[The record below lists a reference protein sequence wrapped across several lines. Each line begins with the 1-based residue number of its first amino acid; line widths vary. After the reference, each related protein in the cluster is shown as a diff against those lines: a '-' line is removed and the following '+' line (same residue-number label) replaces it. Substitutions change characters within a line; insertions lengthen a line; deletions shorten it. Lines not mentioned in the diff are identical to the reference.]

1 MKLVFPA
8 LLFLGALG
16 ECRYLGVRP
25 ARWAPPAPRRPLG
38 GRLRPLSQP
47 PTPRPSLRPAGGRP
61 EPAARRRPGP
71 AHLPGEE
78 PEQGSSEPVPAS
90 PELRKATL
98 SHGVPPG
105 PLVPIVP

>member
-16 ECRYLGVRP
+16 ECRYLGMRP

-38 GRLRPLSQP
+38 GRLLPLSQP
-47 PTPRPSLRPAGGRP
+47 HPPPLRPCASPVTGSP
-61 EPAARRRPGP
+61 ERPGP
-71 AHLPGEE
+71 AHLPGEV
-78 PEQGSSEPVPAS
+78 PEQGSSEMVPVS

-105 PLVPIVP
+105 PLVRIVP